1 MSSQILQRQTF
12 KPGAKIF
19 KEGEVGTM
27 AYVVQEGEVEIVKT
41 IDGAET
47 VLGTIGQGGIFGE
60 MALIDAKPRMA
71 SARAKRGTTIICVT
85 QAMFN
90 EKMKKS
96 DPFIR
101 GLLNILA
108 DTVRSLS
115 AKK

>member
-19 KEGEVGTM
+19 KEGEDGTM

-41 IDGAET
+41 IDGVET

-108 DTVRSLS
+108 DAVRSLS
-115 AKK
+115 TKK